1 MKFTHVSADY
11 GCSRAPDH
19 VARSAAA
26 ALAASAA
33 DSSSGLGPALALLC
47 AAADAA
53 LRVWRVPRFSMM
65 VRTCMR
71 GALACQCRARQGGKL
86 RRVPCH
92 ADKDACWWCWLATVM

>member
-1 MKFTHVSADY
+1 M
-11 GCSRAPDH
+11 
-19 VARSAAA
+19 ARSAAA

-65 VRTCMR
+65 VRTCVR
-71 GALACQCRARQGGKL
+71 GELACQCRAR
-86 RRVPCH
+86 
-92 ADKDACWWCWLATVM
+92 